1 MEQYFGGWSPG
12 ISCPP
17 RGRLLIVPLIT
28 GGRGAMARPLALTVY
43 NWGQK
48 RCHCGKKTS
57 EKGEKRGYV
66 TVAMA
71 TEERVWRP
79 WFL

>member
-1 MEQYFGGWSPG
+1 MAGAPG
-12 ISCPP
+12 YPVH
-17 RGRLLIVPLIT
+17 RAVGRLLIVPLIT